1 MVSLNVHTYIRIS
14 FNNIECIFFL
24 FFSIVFFFLIANNL
38 YGHAMS
44 QPLPIGE
51 YQWVD
56 QNMSPESQLFSSVDA
71 IMNLSD
77 DSKTGYIFE
86 VDLHYPKKVHDAH
99 NDFPFCAEKCVL
111 PGEAFDIISAEDPE
125 KKNKITKLL
134 LTLHDKEN
142 YVIHYRMLKLALRHG
157 LVLKKVRRILKFE
170 QSLWLK
176 PYIDLNT
183 GLRTKAVSDFEKA
196 LYKLLNNAIYGKT
209 MENLRSRVD
218 IKLVNKWWGKNG
230 AETLIARP
238 NFKKCRIFTDEM
250 VAIEMQK
257 SSILMNKPIAVG
269 MCILDISKLTMY
281 SFLYDFLKPKYKE
294 NITLAYCDTDS
305 FVLDIQTSDFYDDIR
320 NNIERFDTSDYPVP
334 NDYNI
339 ERKNK
344 KVPGLFTDELKGQIA
359 VAFVGLRAK
368 CYALRSLNDK
378 KINQK
383 MKKSKG
389 VKKSVLKR
397 KITFKDYLNCIRK
410 NSEIKRTQNTIRSI
424 KHTVYS
430 ITQEKVALSPFDDKR
445 YIIKPDGV
453 DTLAWGHYAID
464 LYERKKRFNKH

>member
-1 MVSLNVHTYIRIS
+1 
-14 FNNIECIFFL
+14 
-24 FFSIVFFFLIANNL
+24 
-38 YGHAMS
+38 
-44 QPLPIGE
+44 
-51 YQWVD
+51 
-56 QNMSPESQLFSSVDA
+56 
-71 IMNLSD
+71 
-77 DSKTGYIFE
+77 
-86 VDLHYPKKVHDAH
+86 
-99 NDFPFCAEKCVL
+99 
-111 PGEAFDIISAEDPE
+111 
-125 KKNKITKLL
+125 
-134 LTLHDKEN
+134 
-142 YVIHYRMLKLALRHG
+142 
-157 LVLKKVRRILKFE
+157 
-170 QSLWLK
+170 
-176 PYIDLNT
+176 
-183 GLRTKAVSDFEKA
+183 
-196 LYKLLNNAIYGKT
+196 
-209 MENLRSRVD
+209 
-218 IKLVNKWWGKNG
+218 
-230 AETLIARP
+230 
-238 NFKKCRIFTDEM
+238 
-250 VAIEMQK
+250 
-257 SSILMNKPIAVG
+257 MNKPIAVG

-305 FVLDIQTSDFYDDIR
+305 FVLDIQTFDFYDDIR